1 MSKPYVLLSA
11 AVSLD
16 GYLDDTGP
24 ERLLLSSPADFDR
37 VDEVRASV
45 DAILVGAGTIRA
57 DNPRLLVN
65 SPERRAARVAAGLPE
80 YPLKVT
86 VSGSGELDPAAQFWH
101 TGGDKVLYTTEKGAE
116 RARAAGLA
124 ADVVALGGFES
135 GGFELGRS
143 NTGGAEAGGPNAG
156 GGEPGGLNA
165 GGAEAGG
172 LNAGGAEAGGLNAGG
187 AEAGGLN
194 AGGANAGG
202 PESGGSGLDWR
213 ALLADLHAR
222 GVRRLM
228 VEGGGRI
235 HTQLLQQELADEL
248 QLVLAPLFVGD
259 PAAPRLFGPG
269 GYQPGR
275 LRLVETRRIQDVV
288 LMRYE
293 PTAPGAGG
301 SVSAADHHWLRLA
314 CELAERCPPS
324 ETAFSVGAVVVAADG
339 TELARGHSREGG
351 DPVVHA
357 EEAALAKIDAG
368 DARLASATVYSSL
381 EPCARRAS
389 RPAAC
394 ARLILDAGVR
404 RVVTGWR
411 EPDTFV
417 AGADG
422 SGLLAAGGVDVVV
435 LPEYEALA
443 KAPNR
448 HLAG

>member
-1 MSKPYVLLSA
+1 MPYPYVLLSA

-65 SPERRAARVAAGLPE
+65 SPERRSARIADGRPE

-86 VSGSGELDPAAQFWH
+86 VSGSGDLDPTARFWH
-101 TGGDKVLYTTEKGAE
+101 TGGEKVLYTTGKGAE
-116 RARAAGLA
+116 RARALGIA
-124 ADVVALGGFES
+124 ADVVPLGD
-135 GGFELGRS
+135 
-143 NTGGAEAGGPNAG
+143 A
-156 GGEPGGLNA
+156 
-165 GGAEAGG
+165 
-172 LNAGGAEAGGLNAGG
+172 
-187 AEAGGLN
+187 
-194 AGGANAGG
+194 
-202 PESGGSGLDWR
+202 LDWR
-213 ALLADLHAR
+213 RLLEHLHDVR

-235 HTQLLQQELADEL
+235 HTQLMTQGLADEL

-259 PAAPRLFGPG
+259 PDAPRLFGPG
-269 GYQPGR
+269 SYQGGR
-275 LRLVETRRIQDVV
+275 LRLVETRPVGDVV
-288 LMRYE
+288 LTRYE
-293 PTAPGAGG
+293 PTAPGAGALP
-301 SVSAADHHWLRLA
+301 SAADRHWLALA
-314 CELAERCPPS
+314 CELAAQCPPS

-339 TELARGHSREGG
+339 TELARGHSREGD

-357 EEAALAKIDAG
+357 EEAALVKADPT
-368 DARLASATVYSSL
+368 DPRLAGATVYSSL

-389 RPAAC
+389 RPAPC

-404 RVVTGWR
+404 RVVTAWR

-417 AGADG
+417 TDADG
-422 SGLLAAGGVDVVV
+422 SAVLADGGATVLV
-435 LPEYEALA
+435 LPEFEQRA
-443 KAPNR
+443 KAPNG
-448 HLAG
+448 HLLGR

>member
-1 MSKPYVLLSA
+1 MPYPYVLLSA

-65 SPERRAARVAAGLPE
+65 SPERRAARVADGRPE

-86 VSGSGELDPAAQFWH
+86 VSGSGDLDPAARFWH
-101 TGGDKVLYTTEKGAE
+101 TGGDKVLYTTGKGAE
-116 RARAAGLA
+116 RARVLGIA
-124 ADVVALGGFES
+124 ADVVPLGD
-135 GGFELGRS
+135 
-143 NTGGAEAGGPNAG
+143 A
-156 GGEPGGLNA
+156 
-165 GGAEAGG
+165 
-172 LNAGGAEAGGLNAGG
+172 
-187 AEAGGLN
+187 
-194 AGGANAGG
+194 
-202 PESGGSGLDWR
+202 LDWR
-213 ALLADLHAR
+213 RLLEHLHDER

-235 HTQLLQQELADEL
+235 HTQLMTQGLADEL

-259 PAAPRLFGPG
+259 PDAPRLFGPG
-269 GYQPGR
+269 SYQGGR
-275 LRLVETRRIQDVV
+275 LRLVETRPVGDVV

-293 PTAPGAGG
+293 PTAPGAGAL
-301 SVSAADHHWLRLA
+301 SSAADRHWLALA
-314 CELAERCPPS
+314 CELAAQCPPS

-357 EEAALAKIDAG
+357 EEAALAKADPT
-368 DARLASATVYSSL
+368 DPRLAGATVYSSL

-389 RPAAC
+389 RPAPC

-404 RVVTGWR
+404 RVVTAWR

-417 AGADG
+417 TDADG
-422 SGLLAAGGVDVVV
+422 SAVLADGGATVLV
-435 LPEYEALA
+435 LPEYEQRA
-443 KAPNR
+443 KAPNA
-448 HLAG
+448 HLLGG

>member
-1 MSKPYVLLSA
+1 MPYPYVLLSA

-65 SPERRAARVAAGLPE
+65 SPERRAARVADGLPE

-86 VSGSGELDPAAQFWH
+86 VSGSGDLDPTAHFWH
-101 TGGDKVLYTTEKGAE
+101 TGGEKILYTTDKGAG
-116 RARAAGLA
+116 RARALGIA
-124 ADVVALGGFES
+124 ADVVPLGD
-135 GGFELGRS
+135 
-143 NTGGAEAGGPNAG
+143 A
-156 GGEPGGLNA
+156 
-165 GGAEAGG
+165 
-172 LNAGGAEAGGLNAGG
+172 
-187 AEAGGLN
+187 
-194 AGGANAGG
+194 
-202 PESGGSGLDWR
+202 LDWR
-213 ALLADLHAR
+213 RLLEHLHDVR

-235 HTQLLQQELADEL
+235 HTQLTAEGLADEL

-259 PAAPRLFGPG
+259 PDAPRLFGPG
-269 GYQPGR
+269 SYQGGR
-275 LRLVETRRIQDVV
+275 LRLVETRPVGDVV

-293 PTAPGAGG
+293 PTAPGTGALP
-301 SVSAADHHWLRLA
+301 SAADRHWLALA
-314 CELAERCPPS
+314 CDLAAQCPPS

-339 TELARGHSREGG
+339 TELARGHSREGD

-357 EEAALAKIDAG
+357 EEAALAKADPT
-368 DARLASATVYSSL
+368 DPRLAGATVYSSL

-389 RPAAC
+389 RPAPC

-404 RVVTGWR
+404 RVVTAWR

-417 AGADG
+417 TDADG
-422 SGLLAAGGVDVVV
+422 SAVLTDGGATVLV
-435 LPEYEALA
+435 LPELEQRA
-443 KAPNR
+443 KAPNA
-448 HLAG
+448 HLLGG